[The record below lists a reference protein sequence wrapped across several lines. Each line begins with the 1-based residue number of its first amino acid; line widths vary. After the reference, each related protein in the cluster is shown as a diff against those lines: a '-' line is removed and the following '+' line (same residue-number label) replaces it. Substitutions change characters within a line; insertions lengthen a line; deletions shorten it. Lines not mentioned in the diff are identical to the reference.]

1 MSEHLLPILYTLFA
15 WWFSTGAIL
24 YLVGLPR
31 WTFKWTMAGA
41 TVLLGMSLIGLVLTS
56 QDTRVASA
64 YLAFTCALLVWA
76 WQEVAFLLGY
86 VTGSMRLPCP
96 PDATPRRRTSLAFQT
111 VLHHELALLA
121 LGVGVF
127 AATWGS
133 ANQTGWWTFAVLW
146 VMRQSAKLNLFL
158 GVRNLYESF
167 LPAHLKYLHT
177 YFRRKAMNPL
187 FPVSIIAASAVAG
200 VMWQRAFASDISAF
214 EATSLT
220 FASILLSLAVLEHLF
235 LVLPMPSEW
244 LWAWGLKS
252 RVPSAPC
259 AQEKVT

>member
-1 MSEHLLPILYTLFA
+1 MSEHLFPILYTLFA
-15 WWFSTGAIL
+15 WWFSTGVIL
-24 YLVGLPR
+24 YLVGMPR
-31 WTFKWTMAGA
+31 WTFKWTMMSTTA
-41 TVLLGMSLIGLVLTS
+41 VLLLALLGLVVTRH
-56 QDTRVASA
+56 DTRVTGA
-64 YLAFTCALLVWA
+64 YLAFTCALLIWA

-86 VTGSMRLPCP
+86 VTGPMRLPCP
-96 PDATPRRRTSLAFQT
+96 PHATGWTRTRLAIAS

-121 LGVGVF
+121 LGACVF
-127 AATWGS
+127 AATWGG
-133 ANQTGWWTFAVLW
+133 ANQTGWWTFLVLW

-177 YFRRKAMNPL
+177 YFRRRTMNPL
-187 FPVSIIAASAVAG
+187 FPFSVVIASAVA
-200 VMWQRAFASDISAF
+200 WALWHQALAADISPF

-220 FASILLSLAVLEHLF
+220 FASILLSLAILEHWF

-252 RVPSAPC
+252 RVPQ
-259 AQEKVT
+259 AQEK